1 MNDIQKTTAEQYH
14 ETAEEIR
21 SVARRMRFPDI
32 RVQLLDLAERYER
45 LATRVGRGVSVGP
58 WRTVTFQLRDTTLRA
73 ASIVGRT
80 YLSSIPAT
88 RAPTAT
94 LIYPSLT
101 SPRP

>member
-1 MNDIQKTTAEQYH
+1 MRFISAHGGDMNDIQKTTAEQYR

-58 WRTVTFQLRDTTLRA
+58 WPGVPLH
-73 ASIVGRT
+73 SN
-80 YLSSIPAT
+80 
-88 RAPTAT
+88 
-94 LIYPSLT
+94 
-101 SPRP
+101 